1 LKWPPGIAELTKQRD
16 IYRKKISDR
25 KKKQTQALDE
35 QRRLLIGRV
44 IFIAMKNDQLLKQ
57 QVMDLLDKGLTKQKD
72 RDYFD
77 LAVASSDSL
86 AS

>member
-1 LKWPPGIAELTKQRD
+1 
-16 IYRKKISDR
+16 
-25 KKKQTQALDE
+25 
-35 QRRLLIGRV
+35 
-44 IFIAMKNDQLLKQ
+44 
-57 QVMDLLDKGLTKQKD
+57 MDLLDKGLTKQKD